1 MSRDIMKRFW
11 MVYGLWS
18 AAPSKMHESYDDAYA
33 ECIRLC
39 EKEPGVTFVVLES
52 VKAMAVAKPIVQ
64 VRTLAR
70 KVADIPRNCRRN
82 G

>member
-39 EKEPGVTFVVLES
+39 EKEPGTTFVVLES
-52 VKAMAVAKPIVQ
+52 VEAMVVAKPIVQ
-64 VRTLAR
+64 V
-70 KVADIPRNCRRN
+70 VDITP
-82 G
+82 

>member
-11 MVYGLWS
+11 MVYGIGR
-18 AAPSKMHESYDDAYA
+18 ATPSKMHDSYNEAHA

-64 VRTLAR
+64 V
-70 KVADIPRNCRRN
+70 VDITP
-82 G
+82 

>member
-11 MVYGLWS
+11 MVYGIGR
-18 AAPSKMHESYDDAYA
+18 ATPSKMHDSYNEAHA

-52 VKAMAVAKPIVQ
+52 VTAMVVPTPIVH
-64 VRTLAR
+64 V
-70 KVADIPRNCRRN
+70 VDITP
-82 G
+82 

>member
-11 MVYGLWS
+11 MVYGMGR
-18 AAPSKMHESYDDAYA
+18 ATPSKIHDSYNDAHA

-52 VKAMAVAKPIVQ
+52 VSAMMVAKPVVQ
-64 VRTLAR
+64 V
-70 KVADIPRNCRRN
+70 VDITP
-82 G
+82 